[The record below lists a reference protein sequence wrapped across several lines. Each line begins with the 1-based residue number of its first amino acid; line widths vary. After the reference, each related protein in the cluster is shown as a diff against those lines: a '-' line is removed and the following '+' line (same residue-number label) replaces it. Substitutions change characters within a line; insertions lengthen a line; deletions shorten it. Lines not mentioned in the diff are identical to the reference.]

1 MRVCGYNVLP
11 IITQRRTMKDDH
23 LKKIAEEQF
32 DHSHKKAF
40 ELVGL
45 LFKDGNNGL
54 TIQTI
59 LMTGAVMSAS
69 MNEMSKPMFLDGCSK
84 LYDAY
89 KGFADGVDELAE
101 KIKKS

>member
-1 MRVCGYNVLP
+1 M
-11 IITQRRTMKDDH
+11 TDDK
-23 LKKIAEEQF
+23 LLKIAEEMHIHA
-32 DHSHKKAF
+32 DRKAF

-45 LFKDGNNGL
+45 LFKDGNNAL

-69 MNEMSKPMFLDGCSK
+69 MNEMEKPKFLDGCSK

-89 KGFADGVDELAE
+89 KDFGQEMDKLAE
-101 KIKKS
+101 RIKKQ